1 MTNKTMDD
9 KFKNAKSK
17 KELGFLD
24 NKKIPL
30 KSIKSIYIKKF
41 RSLNDKVIDLGENI
55 TVLIGRNGTMKT
67 TIMGLI
73 AHPFTTESK
82 DAFGRQLKT
91 PINEIFKLSTK
102 YDIGPDKYNLY
113 FDVGA
118 DVFLEETVTVRLA
131 KDGSERHRIVISGH
145 ESGDGN
151 FTYNTSFL
159 NLKRLLP
166 IVDTA
171 AEPNDKVSHLTE
183 KEKRQQ
189 RDFYETILSSMDY
202 NDFTAVYE
210 VNKKTTFAPCGDEAR
225 YDYEAI
231 SSGEDNLGAIFNR
244 LLGFQRSFIDDN
256 KCGNGIFCI
265 DEFESGLHP
274 IAQWN
279 LFNYLLKWSKK
290 YKVQLIITTHSLHL
304 IQKIIINHNENI
316 KNNKVIL
323 NFISKANVENNNFN
337 IIKNPS
343 YDIAYKE
350 LTFEEPEDLNKLR
363 KINVLCEDKVAIHL
377 VKCLIKN
384 KDIISLV
391 NFECNL
397 NNDSINKG
405 TSFILLSKLC
415 SNFSVLLNE
424 SFVIFD
430 ADVKNKIGKIKDKN
444 TYIVLP
450 DKDNLAIERRII
462 VFILELPGDDHFFIK
477 FDKEKERFINEF
489 KMSGFKT
496 LNPIE
501 IKDEKIVS
509 ISLCKKWAEGNLPE
523 FKKYI
528 TYYVKT
534 INSDVFRNDFISKIN
549 EINKRRGLPIINHSF

>member
-1 MTNKTMDD
+1 MTSETMNE
-9 KFKNAKSK
+9 KLKNAKSK
-17 KELGFLD
+17 KDLGFTD

-41 RSLNDKVIDLGENI
+41 RSLKDRVIDLGENI
-55 TVLIGRNGTMKT
+55 TILIGRNGTMKT

-73 AHPFTTESK
+73 AHPFITESK
-82 DAFGRQLKT
+82 DAFGKPLKT

-113 FDVGA
+113 FDIGA
-118 DVFLEETVTVRLA
+118 DGLLEETVTVRLA

-145 ESGDGN
+145 ETGDGN

-171 AEPNDKVSHLTE
+171 AEPNDKISHLTE

-189 RDFYETILSSMDY
+189 CDFYETILSSMDY

-210 VNKKTTFAPCGDEAR
+210 MNKKTTFAPCGDEAR

-244 LLGFQRSFIDDN
+244 LLGFQRSFTADN
-256 KCGNGIFCI
+256 KGGNGIFCI

-279 LFNYLLKWSKK
+279 LFNYLLKWSKNF
-290 YKVQLIITTHSLHL
+290 KVQLIITTHSLHL
-304 IQKIIINHNENI
+304 IQKIIINHDENI
-316 KNNKVIL
+316 NNSKVIL
-323 NFISKANVENNNFN
+323 NFISKANIENNNFN

-350 LTFEEPEDLNKLR
+350 LTFEEPEDLSKSR
-363 KINVLCEDKVAIHL
+363 KINVLCEDKVAIHFI
-377 VKCLIKN
+377 KCLIKN
-384 KDIISLV
+384 KAILSLV

-397 NNDSINKG
+397 NNNLINKG
-405 TSFILLSKLC
+405 TSFLLLTQLC

-430 ADVKNKIGKIKDKN
+430 ADAKNKIGKIKDKN

-450 DKDNLAIERRII
+450 DKASLAIERRII
-462 VFILELPGDDHFFIK
+462 IFILELPSNDIFFIR
-477 FDKEKERFINEF
+477 FNKEKERFINEF
-489 KMSGFKT
+489 KMSGLKT
-496 LNPIE
+496 LNLNK
-501 IKDEKIVS
+501 IKNEKDVN
-509 ISLCKKWAEGNLPE
+509 ISSCKKWAEGNLSE

-528 TYYVKT
+528 TYYAKT
-534 INSDVFRNDFISKIN
+534 INSDVFRNDFISRIN
-549 EINKRRGLPIINHSF
+549 AINKKRGLPIINYLS